1 MARPLIDID
10 LEKIEHNAHSVCRL
24 CAEHGIAVTG
34 VTKGT
39 CGSPEVARAMLRG
52 GCTSIGESRME
63 NVRRLQ
69 AAGVET
75 SYMLLRIPPL
85 SRADEVVAAVQVS
98 LNSELAVLSAL
109 SDAARRQG
117 RVHDVIVMVDLG
129 DLREGIWPDDL
140 LPFVREL
147 LELPGVR
154 LIGLGS
160 NLTCYGGVLPTEHNM
175 GRLARYAEEVE
186 ATFGLRLECISGGN
200 SSALPLIASGRM
212 PQRIN
217 HVRIG
222 EAILLGRETAH
233 GQPWP
238 DTFQD
243 AFGLRAEVIELKE
256 KPSVPIGE
264 RGQNAFGRR
273 RSFEERGEIHRALVN
288 VGREDVDIDGLVPM
302 DSRLS
307 ILGGSSDYLILDVS
321 RARDDIRVGGE
332 ILFGLNYA
340 ALLAAMDSQYVEK
353 RFRGRNADGPE
364 EP

>member
-1 MARPLIDID
+1 
-10 LEKIEHNAHSVCRL
+10 
-24 CAEHGIAVTG
+24 
-34 VTKGT
+34 
-39 CGSPEVARAMLRG
+39 
-52 GCTSIGESRME
+52 
-63 NVRRLQ
+63 
-69 AAGVET
+69 
-75 SYMLLRIPPL
+75 
-85 SRADEVVAAVQVS
+85 
-98 LNSELAVLSAL
+98 
-109 SDAARRQG
+109 
-117 RVHDVIVMVDLG
+117 VIVMVDLG

-175 GRLARYAEEVE
+175 DRLARYAEEVE

-321 RARDDIRVGGE
+321 RARDEIRVGGE

-353 RFRGRNADGPE
+353 RFRGHDPDGSE